1 MKAAVLCLK
10 LDSRSWGMKLHLL
23 SFILLLVIVPKL
35 SPMNTSILEYVLKTI
50 EFYLLFIYYLLT
62 VSFTSIKLLLF
73 INYFYLLIIEV

>member
-1 MKAAVLCLK
+1 
-10 LDSRSWGMKLHLL
+10 MKLHLL